1 MDAKNI
7 IADASA
13 RRDAALAEAKRWSE
27 FIAMTEELY
36 GFVAKGGPATK
47 PQEKSDLAV
56 KRDFS
61 GATLL
66 MTQEAAVRLITE
78 AGHPLSTRELLLSLE
93 ARDVPVGGK
102 DPASTLSARL
112 SRSPQLIN
120 VRPHGWTLKQS
131 SKEDDASGP
140 LVSDNPEAPD
150 PIPDS
155 ADEDGREVAHDNMS
169 H

>member
-13 RRDAALAEAKRWSE
+13 RRDTALAEAKRWSE

-36 GFVAKGGPATK
+36 GLTNNGRSATK
-47 PQEKSDLAV
+47 PQENSGLGV

-78 AGHPLSTRELLLSLE
+78 AGHPLSTRELLLGLE
-93 ARDVPVGGK
+93 LRDVPVGGK

-112 SRSPQLIN
+112 SRSPALIN
-120 VRPHGWTLKQS
+120 VRPHGWTLKKS
-131 SKEDDASGP
+131 SKEDDASGSP
-140 LVSDNPEAPD
+140 DSDNPEAPD
-150 PIPDS
+150 PTPNS
-155 ADEDGREVAHDNMS
+155 AQEGGWEVAHDNMS